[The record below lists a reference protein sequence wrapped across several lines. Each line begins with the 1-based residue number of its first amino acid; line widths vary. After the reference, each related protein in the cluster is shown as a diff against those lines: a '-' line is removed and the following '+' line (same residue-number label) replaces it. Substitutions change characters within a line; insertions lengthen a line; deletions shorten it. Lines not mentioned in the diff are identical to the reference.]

1 MARYY
6 LSYRRFSVIIGERIE
21 QRLRAANISQSEL
34 ARRVGVS
41 QATIAGLV
49 SGRSQGSKYIDRI
62 ARELGTTPAYLVGEI
77 EDPDENAHPLPS
89 PSVLTDQLGLV
100 ALREID
106 LNMGMGATYLDVP
119 VTESVRYFSR
129 DWVRQYTRADP
140 DHLFFAQG
148 VGDSQMPTILDT
160 DLLLIDASQKHL
172 ALADKFWAVAY
183 ANMGAIKRLRGKADG
198 SVEMLCD
205 NPLVPNDVAYDGE
218 LEILGRVVG
227 VVRKM

>member
-1 MARYY
+1 MP
-6 LSYRRFSVIIGERIE
+6 VIVPERIE
-21 QRLRAANISQSEL
+21 ERRLALNMSQAAL
-34 ARRVGVS
+34 ARAVGVS
-41 QATIAGLV
+41 QQAIAKIENGSSTGSKHLHTIARVLQT
-49 SGRSQGSKYIDRI
+49 S
-62 ARELGTTPAYLVGEI
+62 PAFLVGETD
-77 EDPDENAHPLPS
+77 EPDEGAQLLPS
-89 PSVLTDQLGLV
+89 PEVLTDQLDLV
-100 ALREID
+100 GLREID

-119 VTESVRYFSR
+119 VTEAIRYFSR

-148 VGDSQMPTILDT
+148 VGDSQMPTILDS

-172 ALADKFWAVAY
+172 TLTDKFWAVAY

-205 NPLVPNDVAYDGE
+205 NALVPNDVAYDGE

-227 VVRKM
+227 VVRRM

>member
-1 MARYY
+1 MP
-6 LSYRRFSVIIGERIE
+6 VIVPERIE
-21 QRLRAANISQSEL
+21 ERRLALNMSQAAL
-34 ARRVGVS
+34 ARAVGVS
-41 QATIAGLV
+41 QQAIAKIENGSSTGSKHLHTIARVLQT
-49 SGRSQGSKYIDRI
+49 S
-62 ARELGTTPAYLVGEI
+62 PAFLVGET
-77 EDPDENAHPLPS
+77 DERDEGAQLLPS
-89 PSVLTDQLGLV
+89 PEVLTDQLDLV
-100 ALREID
+100 GLREID

-119 VTESVRYFSR
+119 VTEAIRYFSR

-148 VGDSQMPTILDT
+148 VGDSQMPTILDS

-172 ALADKFWAVAY
+172 TLTDKFWAVAY

-205 NPLVPNDVAYDGE
+205 NALVPNDVAFDGE

-227 VVRKM
+227 VVRRM

>member
-1 MARYY
+1 MIDTER
-6 LSYRRFSVIIGERIE
+6 LRERIK
-21 QRLRAANISQSEL
+21 ISGLSQAEL

-41 QATIAGLV
+41 QPVISQLLAGD
-49 SGRSQGSKYIDRI
+49 SAGSTKLHLI
-62 ARELGTTPAYLVGEI
+62 ARELGTSPAYLVGETD
-77 EDPDENAHPLPS
+77 DPDEGAQPLPS
-89 PSVLTDQLGLV
+89 PNALTDQLDLV
-100 ALREID
+100 GLREID

-119 VTESVRYFSR
+119 VTEAIRYFSR

-148 VGDSQMPTILDT
+148 VGDSQMPTILDS

-172 ALADKFWAVAY
+172 TLTDKFWAVAY
-183 ANMGAIKRLRGKADG
+183 ANLGAIKRLRGKADG

-205 NPLVPNDVAYDGE
+205 NALVPNDVAYDGE